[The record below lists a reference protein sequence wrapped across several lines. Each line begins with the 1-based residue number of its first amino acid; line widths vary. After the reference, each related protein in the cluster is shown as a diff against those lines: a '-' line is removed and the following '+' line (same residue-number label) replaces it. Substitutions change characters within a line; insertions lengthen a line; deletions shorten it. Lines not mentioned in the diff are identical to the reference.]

1 MLLTQ
6 AKAFFSLLLG
16 ESGASTDSPEPR
28 WMRGA
33 QDSSRLLNLPFELI
47 WRIFFDYQ
55 YASRDDCALRLVCSA
70 LNGLVKHRVARR
82 LRLPNNNVEREK
94 WETLTSRGSV
104 FSTVTD
110 ALYLEGFERDKR
122 KRSGCVRY
130 PFNEALHNAQTK
142 YLCHS
147 IARLKQVKTVHWKIY
162 DRLKMNHDILKC
174 LKQLPRL
181 ENIYFSADQSPK
193 AMHLQYPWIA
203 PGMSNLKSV
212 SLNLYSQDHLPGND
226 KFGIN
231 ALSNDIHKLLAS
243 CPTLEFLDLTGPSHV
258 SIDLSSIIRDIP
270 TKQEFKASVTSLRL
284 RDMSLKPS
292 PGMLLYLS
300 QLTSLDIAN
309 NTGLNNE
316 LWEGLHKSH
325 IKLRVVK
332 VSHIPHSLLAYL
344 SSYTGLRE
352 FHGIIWHRPRRNFDV
367 PPKRVDTEARDRLF
381 QSVLPL
387 HKDSLEA
394 ICVSA
399 PLYCN
404 NEKDAQFWCV
414 TEKQIA
420 QLQQFSGLRTL
431 EVAYAF
437 NCDEDG
443 VPVVEL
449 GSMPVDDV
457 LVGIVCHPF
466 SETLRTIQ
474 LNPVITGG
482 HLGRFGL
489 PLDPPMQSR
498 TYDRHIA
505 SIAKLRFDPCALTA
519 TRAGQSLGLI
529 LYGRKWPLVYDPGQT
544 DSQGAWRFD
553 ILEAG
558 NPYWADLKE
567 KLLDFH
573 TLYIPLEEDP

>member
-1 MLLTQ
+1 
-6 AKAFFSLLLG
+6 
-16 ESGASTDSPEPR
+16 
-28 WMRGA
+28 
-33 QDSSRLLNLPFELI
+33 
-47 WRIFFDYQ
+47 
-55 YASRDDCALRLVCSA
+55 
-70 LNGLVKHRVARR
+70 
-82 LRLPNNNVEREK
+82 
-94 WETLTSRGSV
+94 
-104 FSTVTD
+104 
-110 ALYLEGFERDKR
+110 
-122 KRSGCVRY
+122 
-130 PFNEALHNAQTK
+130 
-142 YLCHS
+142 
-147 IARLKQVKTVHWKIY
+147 
-162 DRLKMNHDILKC
+162 MNHDILKC
-174 LKQLPRL
+174 LRQLPRL
-181 ENIYFSADQSPK
+181 ENIYFSADQGPK
-193 AMHLQYPWIA
+193 AMHLQYPWIS
-203 PGMSNLKSV
+203 PGMSNLKTV

-270 TKQEFKASVTSLRL
+270 TKQGFKASVTSLRL
-284 RDMSLKPS
+284 RDMSLNLG
-292 PGMLLYLS
+292 PGALLYLS

-352 FHGIIWHRPRRNFDV
+352 FHGIIWHHHRSPHDV
-367 PPKRVDTEARDRLF
+367 PPKRVDAEARDRLF

-431 EVAYAF
+431 EVAVAF

-449 GSMPVDDV
+449 GSMTVV
-457 LVGIVCHPF
+457 SF
-466 SETLRTIQ
+466 IQ
-474 LNPVITGG
+474 IFIPHFNLYCI
-482 HLGRFGL
+482 R
-489 PLDPPMQSR
+489 
-498 TYDRHIA
+498 
-505 SIAKLRFDPCALTA
+505 
-519 TRAGQSLGLI
+519 LI
-529 LYGRKWPLVYDPGQT
+529 
-544 DSQGAWRFD
+544 
-553 ILEAG
+553 
-558 NPYWADLKE
+558 
-567 KLLDFH
+567 
-573 TLYIPLEEDP
+573 